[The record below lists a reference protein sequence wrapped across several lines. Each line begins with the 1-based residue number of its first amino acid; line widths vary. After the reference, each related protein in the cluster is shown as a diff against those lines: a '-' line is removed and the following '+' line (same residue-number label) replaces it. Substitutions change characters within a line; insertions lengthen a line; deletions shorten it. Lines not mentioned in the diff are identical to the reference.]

1 MKKTRLALIALLVL
15 SLLVAAF
22 ATGCSNQSEP
32 AATEAPT
39 VEATEEPTEEPT
51 EEATEAPTEEATEA
65 PTEAPTEEAAEAPT
79 EEPAEAPAEEA
90 TEEPA
95 EASAEEAAPAVAARS
110 VEESAEEATE
120 EPAEEVTEEP
130 AEEATEESTEEST
143 EEATEEPT
151 EEATEEP
158 AEEVTEEPA
167 EEVTEEP
174 AEEATEEPAEE
185 ATEEPTEEVTEE
197 PTEEATE
204 EPTEEATEEPAEED
218 AAAETAAVTE
228 EPAEQPYAGTTLTVY
243 NWYDYI
249 DPAVIDLFEE
259 ETGITVE
266 YVNFT
271 TNEEMYTKLEA
282 TPGAY
287 DVIFPSDY
295 IIERLVNDGMLAELN
310 YDNMPN
316 AAGLMEWLKTPDYDE
331 GGTHSV
337 AYMWGTVG
345 YLYNTTMVDR
355 ELTSWDDM
363 FSEEF
368 VGEVLMMNSVRD
380 TLGVALKSLGY
391 SMNSVERS
399 ELEEARDKLIEQKR
413 SGVCAGYLVDEIKD
427 KMVAGEAAI
436 GLVWSGDALYAMEKN
451 EDLAYCVPEEGSN
464 IWVDAMCVPAAS
476 QNKEAAE
483 CFIDFMCRPDI
494 ARMNMDYIYYST
506 PIQAVVDG
514 MSEEEASNEVLNPP
528 QDVVDRCEFFLDV
541 SDHMDLYEE
550 IWMDVRTAN

>member
-65 PTEAPTEEAAEAPT
+65 PTEAPTEEATEAPT

-110 VEESAEEATE
+110 VEEPAEEATE

-130 AEEATEESTEEST
+130 AEEATEEP
-143 EEATEEPT
+143 A

-158 AEEVTEEPA
+158 AEE
-167 EEVTEEP
+167 
-174 AEEATEEPAEE
+174 ATEE

-368 VGEVLMMNSVRD
+368 AGEVLMMNSVRD

-427 KMVAGEAAI
+427 KMVAGEATI

-514 MSEEEASNEVLNPP
+514 MSEEEAANEVLNPP

>member
-79 EEPAEAPAEEA
+79 EESAEVPAEEA

-110 VEESAEEATE
+110 VEEPAEEATE

-130 AEEATEESTEEST
+130 A
-143 EEATEEPT
+143 
-151 EEATEEP
+151 
-158 AEEVTEEPA
+158 
-167 EEVTEEP
+167 
-174 AEEATEEPAEE
+174 
-185 ATEEPTEEVTEE
+185 
-197 PTEEATE
+197 
-204 EPTEEATEEPAEED
+204 EEATEEPAEED

-368 VGEVLMMNSVRD
+368 AGEVLMMNSVRD

-427 KMVAGEAAI
+427 KMVAGEATI

-514 MSEEEASNEVLNPP
+514 MSEEEAANEVLNPP
-528 QDVVDRCEFFLDV
+528 QDVVDRCEFFRDV
-541 SDHMDLYEE
+541 SEHMDLYEE